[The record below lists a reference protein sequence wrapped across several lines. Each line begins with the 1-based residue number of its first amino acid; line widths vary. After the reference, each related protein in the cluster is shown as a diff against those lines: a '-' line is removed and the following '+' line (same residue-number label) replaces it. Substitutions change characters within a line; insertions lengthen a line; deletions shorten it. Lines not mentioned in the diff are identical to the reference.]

1 MNEIYVKDII
11 RESNGKLLIGNL
23 EDKCKDFSIDTRNI
37 KTGTTF
43 IGIKGESFDGNKF
56 YIDALEN
63 GAETCILQ
71 DVEIGREELKKY
83 KDKNI
88 IIVENTRDCLGK
100 IAKYKR
106 ELYDIPV
113 IAVTGSVGKT
123 STKDII
129 ANVVAQKY
137 NVLKTEGNHN
147 NDIGLPLTILSLK
160 DHNAL
165 VIEMGMNHLRE
176 IAYLTNIAKP
186 QIAVITNVG
195 TAHIGNLGSR
205 ENILKA
211 KLEILEG
218 LQENG
223 TIIINNDNDLLSK
236 WAKEDKKYNKITYGI
251 EEKSDVMAY
260 DIKIEETYSKF
271 SAAINGEKYEI
282 EVPVSG
288 SHFVYNSLSAIAV
301 GKALGI
307 DIKLIQKG
315 IKEFKL
321 TKKRMDIQKLSN
333 DVTVI
338 NDAYNA
344 SYDSMKAALEY
355 LKKVNGNKKIAVL
368 GDMRE
373 LGKFGEEIH
382 RLVGKEVVKNDIDIL
397 ITIGESAKFIAK
409 EAAKEGMDS
418 NRIFMCDS
426 KVEAYNILKDEIKE
440 KDVILIKAANSLN
453 LSEILEMLKKE
464 EE

>member
-1 MNEIYVKDII
+1 
-11 RESNGKLLIGNL
+11 
-23 EDKCKDFSIDTRNI
+23 
-37 KTGTTF
+37 
-43 IGIKGESFDGNKF
+43 
-56 YIDALEN
+56 
-63 GAETCILQ
+63 
-71 DVEIGREELKKY
+71 
-83 KDKNI
+83 
-88 IIVENTRDCLGK
+88 
-100 IAKYKR
+100 
-106 ELYDIPV
+106 
-113 IAVTGSVGKT
+113 
-123 STKDII
+123 
-129 ANVVAQKY
+129 
-137 NVLKTEGNHN
+137 
-147 NDIGLPLTILSLK
+147 
-160 DHNAL
+160 
-165 VIEMGMNHLRE
+165 MGMNHLRE

-223 TIIINNDNDLLSK
+223 TIIINNDNDLLAK
-236 WAKEDKKYNKITYGI
+236 WAKEDTKYNKITYGI

-271 SAAINGEKYEI
+271 FAAINGEKYKI

-301 GKALGI
+301 GKALDI
-307 DIKLIQKG
+307 DIQLIQKG

-355 LKKVNGNKKIAVL
+355 LKKVSGNKKIAVL

-373 LGKFGEEIH
+373 LGEFGEEIH

-440 KDVILIKAANSLN
+440 KDVILIKAANALN